1 MQKLILPTFWVISL
15 IGMFILSDSF
25 SDKSQHFFGI
35 AGEREQTISF
45 QYPVEV
51 VRVFGRAGA
60 EIEQG
65 APILEV
71 RRQQLNA
78 ELATISQ
85 EIRQHELQKQETNNT
100 INSQL
105 AGLSAKKQAIIADMD
120 RQIHTLEFRLQI
132 NANMLNSMTENQVN
146 PVVIN
151 DNTELADLKK
161 KRRYLIAGVQ
171 AEIGHLTEQLHSSS
185 RPIDAQINELYHRQR
200 DLQRQDVSL
209 KVTAL
214 FDGRI
219 GNVNFKA
226 GELVPPYQPIIS
238 VQSKIPRYVKGYIHE
253 NILNDVQIG
262 QAVWVKSIAQHQAV
276 PTIMGVVESLGK
288 RIIEYPDRL
297 KKNPMIPTWGRE
309 VVVRL
314 NNLQHS
320 LLFGEKVEVL
330 LEHPPLATAVA
341 LGISTAN
348 AAVNIPAVVLPI
360 TTNNSAVKLGTIEA
374 SGVVWNSQAG
384 HYLLVSDE
392 QHQGKP
398 GVFIM
403 QDEGV
408 ITARLKMRK
417 NLDIDDLESISFD
430 GDYVYILSSSSH
442 SANGNLKSKRKKLV
456 RFQYQDQQVIK
467 QQAVDFYAILKDI
480 RDRQLSVDLMTFLNQ
495 AITEQTL
502 DIESHFVENNTLYIG
517 FKAPNIGSDNTLI
530 IKIDNVDA
538 LFSGAMPHAEIWQT
552 FKLLNPETGEP
563 MRLSDMIH
571 INDQLI
577 LLSTSPSVMKNSV
590 LWRYQLDSGKL
601 TKIRQFH
608 DLQAEGLAY
617 NPEKSLLTV
626 VFDEGSHLTS
636 KYIKLFFPASC
647 GLR

>member
-1 MQKLILPTFWVISL
+1 MQKLLLPTFWVIAL
-15 IGMFILSDSF
+15 IGIFILSDSF

-51 VRVFGRAGA
+51 VRVFGHVGT

-71 RRQQLNA
+71 RRQQLNT
-78 ELATISQ
+78 ELATIGL

-100 INSQL
+100 INSQVT
-105 AGLSAKKQAIIADMD
+105 GLSAKKQAIIADMD

-132 NANMLNSMTENQVN
+132 NANVLNSMTENQVK
-146 PVVIN
+146 PIVIN
-151 DNTELADLKK
+151 NNTELADLKK
-161 KRRYLIAGVQ
+161 KRKYLIAGVQ
-171 AEIGHLTEQLHSSS
+171 AEIDHLTEQLHSSS
-185 RPIDAQINELYHRQR
+185 RPIDAQIKELYHQQH
-200 DLQRQDVSL
+200 DLQRQDVGL
-209 KVTAL
+209 KVTAV

-219 GNVNFKA
+219 GNVNFKT

-238 VQSKIPRYVKGYIHE
+238 MQSKIPRYVKGYIHE
-253 NILNDVQIG
+253 NILNDVKISQT
-262 QAVWVKSIAQHQAV
+262 VWIKSIAQQQAA

-288 RIIEYPDRL
+288 RIIEYPERL
-297 KKNPMIPTWGRE
+297 KKNPTIPAWGRE

-314 NNLQHS
+314 NNLQHP
-320 LLFGEKVEVL
+320 LLFGEKVKVL
-330 LEHPPLATAVA
+330 LKQPQSALQIPLGVK
-341 LGISTAN
+341 SAN
-348 AAVNIPAVVLPI
+348 ATVNIPSVVLPI
-360 TTNNSAVKLGTIEA
+360 TTNNSAVKLNTIEA
-374 SGVVWNSQAG
+374 SGLVWNSQAG

-403 QDEGV
+403 QDEGD

-417 NLDIDDLESISFD
+417 NLNIDDLESISLD
-430 GDYVYILSSSSH
+430 GDYVYILSSSSY

-456 RFQYQDQQVIK
+456 RFQYQDQQVLK
-467 QQAVDFYAILKDI
+467 QQEVDLYAILKGI
-480 RDRQLSVDLMTFLNQ
+480 RDRQLSVDLTTFLDQ
-495 AITEQTL
+495 AIAEQTL

-530 IKIDNVDA
+530 IKINNVDT
-538 LFSGAMPHAEIWQT
+538 LFSSAMPHAEIWQT

-571 INDQLI
+571 INDHLI
-577 LLSTSPSVMKNSV
+577 LLSTSPSVVKNSV

-608 DLQAEGLAY
+608 NLQAEGLTY

-626 VFDEGSHLTS
+626 VFDEGGHLIS
-636 KYIKLFFPASC
+636 KYINLFFPA
-647 GLR
+647 